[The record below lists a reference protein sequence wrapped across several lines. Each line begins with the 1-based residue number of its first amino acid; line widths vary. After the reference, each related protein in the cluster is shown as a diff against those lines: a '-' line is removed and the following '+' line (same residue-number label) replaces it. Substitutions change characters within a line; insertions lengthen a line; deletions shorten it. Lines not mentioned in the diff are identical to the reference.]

1 MFTLAFSPNNIS
13 DHEWN
18 KVLQPSLN
26 MQAFNVSKHHDML
39 SFDYISITV
48 IRGTAKKTQL
58 DLISV

>member
-39 SFDYISITV
+39 SSSSITV
-48 IRGTAKKTQL
+48 IRGTARKTQL